1 MGGPSKVS
9 FYNRVRHEGVFPTA
23 VVCWSR
29 HDFFTYSLLQYIQ
42 FFRNGEA
49 LCRPVLYWF
58 KQNWAYNA
66 NISKWR
72 KFEATIC
79 EICSSENSR
88 FRRAVRTF
96 CCLWQ
101 SFFFLVLYRRFRPH
115 QKQIIRKYKNDPYSR
130 QTTRIRKWPTELRK
144 KLSSSKVR
152 GQQRKYKIDL
162 HENVLLIKQQ

>member
-1 MGGPSKVS
+1 MFSKYIKYTNGTIIFFLKSPFSLCKKIRNIRHLEWRHLSFDVTSGTSEVS
-9 FYNRVRHEGVFPTA
+9 FYNRVRYEGVFSIA
-23 VVCWSR
+23 VVCRSR
-29 HDFFTYSLLQYIQ
+29 HDFFTYSWLQYIK
-42 FFRNGEA
+42 FFHNGKT

-58 KQNWAYNA
+58 KQNWASNA

-96 CCLWQ
+96 CYLYQ
-101 SFFFLVLYRRFRPH
+101 SFFFLVLYRRFRPY

-130 QTTRIRKWPTELRK
+130 
-144 KLSSSKVR
+144 
-152 GQQRKYKIDL
+152 
-162 HENVLLIKQQ
+162 